1 MIEIFYIILIY
12 LLICKAWPFF
22 LYPNY
27 FKKSKI
33 ENYDSLKKLSFKLKG
48 KSKAETL
55 KNISNYMNKTYSGFN
70 NMFKIKSLF
79 TVFQIGDFK
88 TDKILNKKQFLW
100 CHNQNRLIK
109 SILINT
115 GQFNDHDIKIKRDYL
130 RSFFIHQWL
139 LIKVDEKNIKLDPFY
154 KIFEVQSANS

>member
-1 MIEIFYIILIY
+1 MIQIFYIILIY

-27 FKKSKI
+27 FKK
-33 ENYDSLKKLSFKLKG
+33 LKG
-48 KSKAETL
+48 KNKIETL
-55 KNISNYMNKTYSGFN
+55 ENISNYMNKIYSGFD
-70 NMFKIKSLF
+70 NMFKMKSLF
-79 TVFQIGDFK
+79 TVFQIGDFN

-115 GQFNDHDIKIKRDYL
+115 GQFDENEIKIQRNYL
-130 RSFFIHQWL
+130 WSFFIHQWL
-139 LIKVDEKNIKLDPFY
+139 LINVEEKKIKIDPFY
-154 KIFEVQSANS
+154 RIFEVTSANS

>member
-88 TDKILNKKQFLW
+88 TDKILNKK
-100 CHNQNRLIK
+100 
-109 SILINT
+109 T
-115 GQFNDHDIKIKRDYL
+115 
-130 RSFFIHQWL
+130 
-139 LIKVDEKNIKLDPFY
+139 
-154 KIFEVQSANS
+154 IFMVS